1 MKKSTI
7 MLALGGVMSAAVV
20 GAHLYANQQAE
31 LVVQQQIAQF
41 AEQSELLIEHQ
52 GSSYNL
58 FTNTVKVQSLVIKE
72 ATEQQ
77 TLLNIG
83 EFSLQ
88 GYEADKISEFTEV
101 KLTNVTLSPVLAAEL
116 EQQAG
121 TLAGT
126 SYALTSSLRYN
137 PDNGDS
143 QFKSSVDAAGV
154 AGLKFDFDLGNS
166 TELMTTSME
175 MQQQGGAL
183 TLEQELQMQSKLIS
197 AIQTLQPQ
205 KLTFAIAGQSKLDA
219 LVTELLANKGLTK
232 EQFQQ
237 MLAMQLMQVP
247 VSEQVKQGISDFA
260 KGLNGLEVNVSVDE
274 AMDFNTF
281 SQQVQLL
288 AADPEGL
295 EKFLNLQVTGS

>member
-31 LVVQQQIAQF
+31 LAVQQQIAQF

>member
-7 MLALGGVMSAAVV
+7 MLALGGAMSAVVV

-31 LVVQQQIAQF
+31 LAVQQQIAQF

-58 FTNTVKVQSLVIKE
+58 FTNTIKVQSLVIKE

-116 EQQAG
+116 EQQAA
-121 TLAGT
+121 TLADT

-137 PDNGDS
+137 PDSGNS
-143 QFKSSVDAAGV
+143 EFKSSVEAAGV
-154 AGLKFDFDLGNS
+154 VGLTFDFDLGNS
-166 TELMTTSME
+166 AGLMTTSLE
-175 MQQQGGAL
+175 MQQQGTDM

-197 AIQTLQPQ
+197 AIQSLQPQ
-205 KLTFAIAGQSKLDA
+205 QLTFAVAGQPGLGA
-219 LVTELLANKGLTK
+219 LVNELLANKGLTK

-237 MLAMQLMQVP
+237 MLSMQLMQVP
-247 VSEQVKQGISDFA
+247 VSDEVKQGLRDFA
-260 KGLNGLEVNVSVDE
+260 SGLNALEVNVSVDD
-274 AMDFNTF
+274 AMDFNAF
-281 SQQVQLL
+281 SQQVQSL

-295 EKFLNLQVTGS
+295 EKFLNLKVTGS

>member
-116 EQQAG
+116 EQQAA

-154 AGLKFDFDLGNS
+154 AGLTFDFDLGNS

-205 KLTFAIAGQSKLDA
+205 KLTFAIAGQPKLDA
-219 LVTELLANKGLTK
+219 LVTELLASKGLTK

-247 VSEQVKQGISDFA
+247 VSEQVKQGINDFA
-260 KGLNGLEVNVSVDE
+260 TGLNGLEVNVSVDE
-274 AMDFNTF
+274 AMDFNAF
-281 SQQVQLL
+281 SQQVQAL

-295 EKFLNLQVTGS
+295 EKFLNLKVTGS